1 MKEPQISNPILKDHG
16 VHRYESEGWSYR
28 FRFDHRKRIRIKGKA
43 RVTDWLKNKWFDIK
57 LCLRILFTDEV
68 LTLINDPI
76 LHLQEAEES
85 LSYASMDDLRFAD
98 ISKDEL
104 ITDALENIQLS
115 KAYLCELTGLVDDA
129 ENLKEEL

>member
-1 MKEPQISNPILKDHG
+1 MK
-16 VHRYESEGWSYR
+16 
-28 FRFDHRKRIRIKGKA
+28 
-43 RVTDWLKNKWFDIK
+43 DWLKNKWFDIK
-57 LCLRILFTDEV
+57 LCCRILFTDEV

-104 ITDALENIQLS
+104 ITDALENIKLS
-115 KAYLCELTGLVDDA
+115 KAYLCELTGFVD
-129 ENLKEEL
+129 E